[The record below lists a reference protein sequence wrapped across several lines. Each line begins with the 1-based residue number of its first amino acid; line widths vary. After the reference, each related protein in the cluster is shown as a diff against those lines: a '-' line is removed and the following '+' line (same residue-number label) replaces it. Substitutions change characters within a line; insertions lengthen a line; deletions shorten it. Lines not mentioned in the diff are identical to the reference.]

1 MSEELENTPYLYLS
15 SNRFGIYL
23 YDKKENKNI
32 FKCEIELQ
40 NKFEIIDVNEIS
52 NFVENNIF
60 KIEKLIGKFVKN
72 IILVIENNQISN
84 LYLGIKKKNY
94 DESISE
100 TKLKNIL
107 TEAKDLF
114 KENYQDHSIMHM
126 LIENYL
132 INGKNYPSFTSDLE
146 CDQFSLEIRFIYF
159 SDKFANEIDKVLHKF
174 QIKVIKYM
182 DGNYIRNFFPEED
195 LDLPEMI
202 YRITMGNNAN
212 EVSLVSKNVKK
223 SGFFERFFQ
232 LFS

>member
-1 MSEELENTPYLYLS
+1 MSEELDNIPYLYIS
-15 SNRFGIYL
+15 SNKFGIYL

-72 IILVIENNQISN
+72 IILVIENNKISN

-94 DESISE
+94 DERISE

-114 KENYQDHSIMHM
+114 KENYRDHRIMHM
-126 LIENYL
+126 LIDNYL
-132 INGKNYPSFTSDLE
+132 INGKNYPSFTPNLE
-146 CDQFSLEIRFIYF
+146 CNKFSLEIRFIYF

-182 DGNYIRNFFPEED
+182 DGNYIRNFFPEENFD
-195 LDLPEMI
+195 LSEMI
-202 YRITMGNNAN
+202 YRIQTGINTN

-223 SGFFERFFQ
+223 SAFFERFFQ